1 MFLELDIDLRAKT
14 KTNTEIDV
22 QCISFCVQERANN
35 ENGKKKNVVG
45 IAVAFNRKR
54 HHNWSLFI
62 ELLISKTLNR
72 KPNITHT
79 KMFISST
86 LTGSHLGFSHTQH
99 LTSSTTNTITMW
111 MSKTFQISNKN
122 IEYCT
127 QCTLQSSN
135 IQKLIT
141 RTSCVISFD
150 SVLGYFSC
158 NFFRMNHSKAL
169 NSLRVQS
176 KYKNQCGG
184 FRLSCFV

>member
-1 MFLELDIDLRAKT
+1 MKME
-14 KTNTEIDV
+14 
-22 QCISFCVQERANN
+22 
-35 ENGKKKNVVG
+35 KKIVG
-45 IAVAFNRKR
+45 ICCCLFAVAFNRKR

-176 KYKNQCGG
+176 KYKNQCGS
-184 FRLSCFV
+184 FRLSCFM